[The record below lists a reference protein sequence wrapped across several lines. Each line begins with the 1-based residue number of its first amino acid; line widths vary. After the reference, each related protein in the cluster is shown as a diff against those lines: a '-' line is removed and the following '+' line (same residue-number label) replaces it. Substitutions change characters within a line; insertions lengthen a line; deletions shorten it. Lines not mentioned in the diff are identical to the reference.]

1 MRVIFA
7 DGVATVGAQTVGLL
21 AVCGFPFKSR
31 TAADLPKD
39 GRSALQGYF
48 SVRKLYLLATALTHN
63 ANADVEHRS

>member
-1 MRVIFA
+1 M
-7 DGVATVGAQTVGLL
+7 ATVVRRPLLFGGLRFL
-21 AVCGFPFKSR
+21 SR

-63 ANADVEHRS
+63 ANR